1 LLKGEVLMSA
11 LSKVAM
17 TALKIA
23 AIGQLKFKV
32 SKRGNGR
39 PADELFFP
47 KGCVGPA
54 NEILR
59 EAILNK
65 LFVLFPDNRPFS
77 LGAPEEKLVGV
88 LAEFVEFIIVDVV
101 NTGPLEILQGAV
113 WINGDELIPGWHR

>member
-1 LLKGEVLMSA
+1 MSA

-23 AIGQLKFKV
+23 AVGQLKFEV

-47 KGCVGPA
+47 KGCIGPA

-65 LFVLFPDNRPFS
+65 FFILFSDNGPFS

-88 LAEFVEFIIVDVV
+88 LAEFVEFILVDVV
-101 NTGPLEILQGAV
+101 NTRLLEILQGAV
-113 WINGDELIPGWHR
+113 WIDCDELIPGWHR